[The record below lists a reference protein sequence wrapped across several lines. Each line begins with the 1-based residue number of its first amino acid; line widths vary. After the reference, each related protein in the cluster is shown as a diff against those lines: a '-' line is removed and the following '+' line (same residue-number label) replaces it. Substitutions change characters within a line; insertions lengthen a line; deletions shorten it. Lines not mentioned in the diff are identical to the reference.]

1 MNYKE
6 YLLYNLAKRWPSPIK
21 LLQDELG
28 GDPASEEYQMNYAYK
43 QFDGKVCNGIGF
55 PVRNKKI
62 VEIGC
67 GHGGISIFLALNGA
81 IEVIG
86 IDLNTQD
93 LSIARKIK
101 SRFETELLNKDL
113 PVTFLEMNA
122 YEMTLPESHF
132 DFVIADNVFEH
143 FMEPKMVLEQSF
155 KILKPGGKLIVP
167 RFSSIWS
174 KYGLHLKNGLKMPW
188 ANLFFSEKKICKVMI
203 RIIEENPHLK
213 EIYAGYINKPTKVR
227 DLRRYSDLNTITY
240 SCFKKMAIDVGFEVE
255 QFQVFGSPRI
265 ISGLIRKLPIVKNS
279 ILGDVFSV
287 AASSV
292 LIKR

>member
-1 MNYKE
+1 MKFTE

-21 LLQDELG
+21 LLQEELG
-28 GDPASEEYQMNYAYK
+28 GDPASEEYNIKYGYK
-43 QFDGKVCNGIGF
+43 LFDEKVCNGIGF

-67 GHGGISIFLALNGA
+67 GHGGISIFMALNGA
-81 IEVIG
+81 FEVIG
-86 IDLNTQD
+86 IDINKRD
-93 LSIARKIK
+93 LSIASNLKA
-101 SRFETELLNKDL
+101 RFEKEFLNKVL

-132 DFVIADNVFEH
+132 DYVIADNVFEH

-174 KYGLHLKNGLKMPW
+174 KYALHLKNGLKMPW
-188 ANLFFSEKKICKVMI
+188 ANLFFSERTICKVMI
-203 RIIEENPHLK
+203 KLIEENPHLK

-227 DLRRYSDLNTITY
+227 DLRRYNDLNTITY
-240 SCFKKMAIDVGFEVE
+240 SSFKKMAIDVGFEIE

-265 ISGLIRKLPIVKNS
+265 ISGLIRKLPILRNS

-292 LIKR
+292 LIKK